1 MMEYHPEYV
10 NQSPYGEGW
19 IVKLRIAD
27 ASELDDLMNS
37 GAYQELVQQAESRL

>member
-19 IVKLRIAD
+19 IVKFRMAD

-37 GAYQELVQQAESRL
+37 GAYQEYVEQAESRL